1 MPFETLVARLLT
13 EALSSIVN
21 AARMTSRR
29 RRAAVAISRA
39 IRELLSQKPDMQ
51 LAESLV
57 TEARELLT
65 KPTSDLLKA
74 EKMLQDVRAAD
85 EARAARKAA
94 QRRTARKR
102 VRKKTTRKTSRKK
115 TGGRKAAKKKYTRK
129 VKKK

>member
-21 AARMTSRR
+21 AARMTSKR

-39 IRELLSQKPDMQ
+39 IRELLAQKPDMQ

-57 TEARELLT
+57 SEARGLLT

-74 EKMLQDVRAAD
+74 EKMLQDVAAA
-85 EARAARKAA
+85 EARRAARQAA
-94 QRRTARKR
+94 QRKTARKKTR
-102 VRKKTTRKTSRKK
+102 KTKKKKTT
-115 TGGRKAAKKKYTRK
+115 KKKYRRK
-129 VKKK
+129 AVKKPARKKSSK